1 MAATAIDS
9 AVLGNL
15 FSTPAMRRVFSDH
28 NRIQRCLDVESGLA
42 RAEARLGIIPA
53 EAAAEIAR
61 HAFAANID
69 FERLAARTA
78 EIGSIVLPL
87 VEQLRARCA
96 GDLGQYCHWGA
107 TTQDIMDTAAM
118 LQVREALALADG
130 DLKAIARELAALA
143 RRYRDTPMAGRTK
156 LQHAAPIT
164 FGFKMAGALDA
175 IQRHRARLAEM
186 RPRILTGQFG
196 GAVGTLAALG
206 SDGVRVQSALMDE
219 LGLACPAISWHA
231 HRDRFAEI
239 GGFLALA
246 GGTLGKIA
254 TDVKLMTQTEV
265 GEVFEPSEAGRGSS
279 STMPQKRNPV
289 SCNYILACV
298 SMVRRNASALL
309 EAMIEDHERGTGPW
323 EIEWIALPEIFL
335 LASGALAQTR
345 YMLEGLRVDESRM
358 RANLDLTN
366 GLIAA
371 EAVMM
376 GLAPRLGRARAHEI
390 VSKMS
395 RSAVESNRRLIDVLA
410 ENGEIS
416 RHLDRATLERL
427 CNPAEYLGLAGEM
440 IDRVLK
446 SFGPE

>member
-42 RAEARLGIIPA
+42 RAEARLAIIPA

-78 EIGSIVLPL
+78 EAGSAVLPL

-118 LQVREALALADG
+118 LQVREALALADD
-130 DLKAIARELAALA
+130 DLTAIARALAALA
-143 RRYRDTPMAGRTK
+143 RRHRDTPMAGRTK

-164 FGFKMAGALDA
+164 FGFKMACALDA
-175 IQRHRARLAEM
+175 IQRHRGRLAEM

-206 SDGVRVQSALMDE
+206 SDGVKVQSALMDE
-219 LGLACPAISWHA
+219 LGLVCPAISWHA

-246 GGTLGKIA
+246 AGTLGKIA
-254 TDVKLMTQTEV
+254 TDVKLMMQTEV
-265 GEVFEPSEAGRGSS
+265 GEVFEPSGTGRGSS

-345 YMLEGLRVDESRM
+345 YMLEGLRVDEPRM

-390 VSKMS
+390 VSEMC
-395 RSAVESNRRLIDVLA
+395 RLAVESNRRLIDVLA
-410 ENGEIS
+410 DNGEIS

-427 CNPAEYLGLAGEM
+427 CNPAEYPGVAGEM